1 MDVTA
6 QNKQMCKLI
15 MFSYQWNS
23 ANLVE
28 KIFDYLTKAQSI
40 PIWMD
45 KHGGMTQYL
54 SARLIIFI
62 DLKIDIIFIFNLVWL
77 QVLKIV
83 VYLFVF

>member
-1 MDVTA
+1 MDATA
-6 QNKQMCKLI
+6 QNKQMSKHI

-28 KIFDYLTKAQSI
+28 KIFDYLTKTQSI
-40 PIWMD
+40 PVWMD

-62 DLKIDIIFIFNLVWL
+62 DLKLDVMFILNLVWL